1 MIAVSLNEAQQAA
14 VAHVAGPMLVL
25 AGAGSGKT
33 RVLTVRLARLI
44 DEHGVDPRH
53 ILAVTFTNKAAGEM
67 KARVAQLLGSEPA
80 GLWIGTFHAVCA
92 RLLRREAPS
101 LGFSRAFTIYDE
113 DDVEALVR
121 RLVDDLGLP
130 PKLYGARGV
139 RHEISRAKNAML
151 APETYAAEAADPYHA
166 NVARVYAAMGAA
178 LRRANAMD
186 FDDLL
191 LHPLTLFAEQPATL
205 ARYRDRL
212 RFLLVDEYQDTN
224 RAQYLLLRAL
234 AGEGGNLFVV
244 GDDDQSIYGWRGA
257 DLRNILEFQRDY
269 PGAKMVRLEENY
281 RSTRSILEAANT
293 VIAANRG
300 RLGKTLFT
308 RREGGEPIT
317 VLCAADERDEAEW
330 LVREF
335 LDRSRRA
342 EHGFDEMAVLMR
354 TNSQTRAFEE
364 ELRRHGVPY
373 RVVGAVSFYERREVK
388 DVLAYLRLVV
398 NPDDDAAF
406 RRAVAAPRRGIGEQ
420 SLELLTR
427 SAAQWGWSLARTAAA
442 AGRLPDLR
450 PKAREALEQ
459 YARELEAMRAELG
472 ALQPAEAL
480 RGIVARTGFEAYLL
494 EEDETGPE
502 RVENVAE
509 LINAAAAWS
518 EEFGIPQMPGM
529 EDAMAP
535 GENAGNAEGRAPGEP
550 SGNAEGGVPEA
561 DEGSPIQR
569 FLAQAALTSNAEVE
583 RGENGVTLMTLH
595 AAKGLEFPVV
605 AITGLEEGLFPL
617 SRADTPEALEEERRL
632 CYVGVTR
639 AKDKVFLTYATA
651 RRRGGE
657 LRASFPSR
665 FLDDVPPA
673 LVEQRVT
680 RPSWGLA
687 REPRRRPAPF
697 AGGSL
702 ALVAPEETDASETS
716 DDAPLYRSG
725 ERVRHRRF
733 GSGTIQRVEG
743 RGRELKVAVQ
753 FDDETVGL
761 KQLLAAYAGLEK
773 DWE

>member
-1 MIAVSLNEAQQAA
+1 MIAVALNEPQQEA

-67 KARVAQLLGSEPA
+67 KARVTQLLGAEPD
-80 GLWIGTFHAVCA
+80 GMWIGTFHAVCA

-101 LGFSRAFTIYDE
+101 LGFSRSFTIYDE

-130 PKLYGARGV
+130 PRLYGGRAV
-139 RHEISRAKNAML
+139 RHEISRAKNAMVG
-151 APETYAAEAADPYHA
+151 PEAYAQEAADPFHA
-166 NVARVYAAMGAA
+166 NVARVYEAMEAA

-191 LHPLTLFAEQPATL
+191 LHPLALFAQQPAIL
-205 ARYRDRL
+205 ERYRARF

-224 RAQYLLLRAL
+224 RAQYLLLQAL
-234 AGEGGNLFVV
+234 AGDAGNLFVV

-257 DLRNILEFQRDY
+257 DLRNILEFQRDF
-269 PGAKMVRLEENY
+269 PGARLVRLEQNY
-281 RSTRSILEAANT
+281 RSTQAILEAANS
-293 VIAANRG
+293 VITPNRG

-335 LDRSRRA
+335 QARVRRGA
-342 EHGFDEMAVLMR
+342 HAYDEMAVLMR
-354 TNSQTRAFEE
+354 TNAQTRAFED
-364 ELRRHGVPY
+364 ELRRAAVPY
-373 RVVGAVSFYERREVK
+373 RVVGAVSFYERREVR
-388 DVLAYLRLVV
+388 DLLAHLRLVV

-406 RRAVAAPRRGIGEQ
+406 RRAVGAPRRGIGEQ
-420 SLELLTR
+420 SLEALSR
-427 SAAQWGWSLARTAAA
+427 AAAQWGWSLSRAAEA
-442 AGRLPDLR
+442 AGRVSELR
-450 PKAREALEQ
+450 PKAREGLEQ
-459 YARELEAMRAELG
+459 FARELAAARRELAG
-472 ALQPAEAL
+472 LQPAEAL
-480 RGIVARTGFEAYLL
+480 RGIVARTGFERFLL

-509 LINAAAAWS
+509 LVTAAAAWS
-518 EEFGIPQMPGM
+518 EEFGAVLPDPGDSA
-529 EDAMAP
+529 EDRAA
-535 GENAGNAEGRAPGEP
+535 AE
-550 SGNAEGGVPEA
+550 AE
-561 DEGSPIQR
+561 SPIQR
-569 FLAQAALTSNAEVE
+569 FLAQTALTANAEVE

-605 AITGLEEGLFPL
+605 AIAGLEEGLFPL

-657 LRASFPSR
+657 LRAGFPSR

-673 LVEQRVT
+673 LAEQRVT

-687 REPRRRPAPF
+687 REPRRRPAPA
-697 AGGSL
+697 AGRSL
-702 ALVAPEETDASETS
+702 ALVGAEEPDASEVS
-716 DDAPLYRSG
+716 DDAPAYRAG

-733 GSGTIQRVEG
+733 GSGTIRRVEG
-743 RGRELKVAVQ
+743 RGRDLKVAVE
-753 FDDETVGL
+753 FDDETVGT
-761 KQLLAAYAGLEK
+761 KQLLAAYAGLER

>member
-1 MIAVSLNEAQQAA
+1 MTAVPLNDAQREA
-14 VAHVAGPMLVL
+14 VEHLTGPMLVL

-33 RVLTVRLARLI
+33 RVLTVRVARLI

-67 KARVAQLLGSEPA
+67 KGRVAQLLGREPD

-101 LGFSRAFTIYDE
+101 LGFSREFSIYDE
-113 DDVEALVR
+113 DDVESLVR
-121 RLVDDLGLP
+121 RLVTDLGLP
-130 PKLYGARGV
+130 AKLYGARGV

-151 APETYAAEAADPYHA
+151 SPEAYGAETVDPYHA
-166 NVARVYAAMGAA
+166 NVARLYAALNAA

-191 LHPLTLFAEQPATL
+191 LHPLTLFADHPATL
-205 ARYRDRL
+205 ARYRARF

-224 RAQYLLLRAL
+224 RAQYLLLKSL
-234 AGEGGNLFVV
+234 AGADGSLFVV

-257 DLRNILEFQRDY
+257 DLRNILEFQRDF
-269 PGAKMVRLEENY
+269 PAARLVRLEENY
-281 RSTRSILEAANT
+281 RSTQAILGAANS
-293 VIAANRG
+293 VITPNTG

-308 RREGGEPIT
+308 HREGGEPLTI
-317 VLCAADERDEAEW
+317 VRAADERDEAEW

-335 LDRSRRA
+335 ADRARRG
-342 EHGFDEMAVLMR
+342 EHTFEEMAVLVR
-354 TNSQTRAFEE
+354 TNAQTRALEE
-364 ELRRHGVPY
+364 ELRRAGVPY

-388 DVLAYLRLVV
+388 DLLAHLRLVV

-406 RRAVAAPRRGIGEQ
+406 RRAIAVPRRGVGEQ
-420 SLELLTR
+420 SLEVLSRWAT
-427 SAAQWGWSLARTAAA
+427 QWGWSLARTAAA
-442 AGRLPDLR
+442 AGRLPELR
-450 PKAREALEQ
+450 PKAREALAQ
-459 YARELEAMRAELG
+459 FAADLAAARAELG
-472 ALQPAEAL
+472 KLQPAEAL
-480 RGIVARTGFEAYLL
+480 RGIVARTGFEAFLL

-502 RVENVAE
+502 RVENVQE

-518 EEFGIPQMPGM
+518 EVLPDESPDGEGPDQLPDG
-529 EDAMAP
+529 EDGK
-535 GENAGNAEGRAPGEP
+535 GEGPTAAVAEET
-550 SGNAEGGVPEA
+550 EGG
-561 DEGSPIQR
+561 DSPIQQ
-569 FLAQAALTSNAEVE
+569 FLAQTALTSNAEVE
-583 RGENGVTLMTLH
+583 RGEGGVTLMTLH

-605 AITGLEEGLFPL
+605 AIAGLEEGLFPL

-632 CYVGVTR
+632 FYVGITR
-639 AKDKVFLTYATA
+639 AKDKVVLAHASA

-657 LRASFPSR
+657 LRGAYPSR

-687 REPRRRPAPF
+687 REPRRRPSR
-697 AGGSL
+697 GGGFGTL
-702 ALVAPEETDASETS
+702 ALVVDEPDAAEVS
-716 DDAPLYRSG
+716 DDAPQYRAG

-733 GSGTIQRVEG
+733 GSGVIRRVEG
-743 RGRELKVAVQ
+743 RGRELKVAVE
-753 FDDETVGL
+753 FDDAAVGI
-761 KQLLAAYAGLEK
+761 KQLLAAYAGLER

>member
-1 MIAVSLNEAQQAA
+1 MIPVSLNEAQQQA
-14 VAHVAGPMLVL
+14 VAHVTGPMLVL

-67 KARVAQLLGSEPA
+67 RARVAQLLGAEPE

-92 RLLRREAPS
+92 RLLRREAPL
-101 LGFSRAFTIYDE
+101 LGFSRAFSIYDE

-130 PKLYGARGV
+130 PRLYGARGV

-151 APETYAAEAADPYHA
+151 SPEAYAAEAADPYHT
-166 NVARVYAAMGAA
+166 NVARVFAAMGAA
-178 LRRANAMD
+178 LRRAKAMD

-191 LHPLTLFAEQPATL
+191 LHPLTLFAEQPAVL
-205 ARYRDRL
+205 ARYRERL

-224 RAQYLLLRAL
+224 RAQYLFLRAL
-234 AGEGGNLFVV
+234 AGEGGNVFVV

-269 PGAKMVRLEENY
+269 PGARLVRLEQNY
-281 RSTRSILEAANT
+281 RSTKGILDAANS

-308 RREGGEPIT
+308 RREGGEPLT
-317 VLCAADERDEAEW
+317 VVCAADERDEAEF

-335 LDRSRRA
+335 QERARRA

-354 TNSQTRAFEE
+354 TNSQTRAFED
-364 ELRRHGVPY
+364 ELRRRAVPY
-373 RVVGAVSFYERREVK
+373 RVVGAVSFYDRREVK
-388 DVLAYLRLVV
+388 DVLAHLRLVV

-420 SLELLTR
+420 SLDALTR
-427 SAAQWGWSLARTAAA
+427 SAAQWGWSLARTAGA

-450 PKAREALEQ
+450 PKAREALAQ
-459 YARELEAMRAELG
+459 FAADLAAARAELKD
-472 ALQPAEAL
+472 LQPAEAL
-480 RGIVARTGFEAYLL
+480 RAIVARTGFEQFLL

-502 RVENVAE
+502 RAENVAE

-518 EEFGIPQMPGM
+518 EEFGALLPDGDGASQVPDG
-529 EDAMAP
+529 EDGK
-535 GENAGNAEGRAPGEP
+535 GEGETP
-550 SGNAEGGVPEA
+550 L
-561 DEGSPIQR
+561 QR
-569 FLAQAALTSNAEVE
+569 FLAQTALTSNAEVE

-605 AITGLEEGLFPL
+605 AIAGLEEGLFPL

-657 LRASFPSR
+657 LRAAFPSR

-687 REPRRRPAPF
+687 REPRRRPAPRP
-697 AGGSL
+697 GGTL
-702 ALVAPEETDASETS
+702 ALVAPEEHDAAEVS

-733 GSGTIQRVEG
+733 GSGTIKRVEG

-761 KQLLAAYAGLEK
+761 KQLLAAYAGLER
-773 DWE
+773 DWD

>member
-1 MIAVSLNEAQQAA
+1 MIAVSLNEAQQQA
-14 VAHVAGPMLVL
+14 VEHVTGPMLVL

-67 KARVAQLLGSEPA
+67 RARVAQLLGAEPE

-101 LGFSRAFTIYDE
+101 LGFSRAFSIYDE

-139 RHEISRAKNAML
+139 RHEISRAKNAMQS
-151 APETYAAEAADPYHA
+151 PEAYAAEAADPYHA

-205 ARYRDRL
+205 ARYRERL

-224 RAQYLLLRAL
+224 RAQYLFLRAL
-234 AGEGGNLFVV
+234 AGDGGNVFVV

-269 PGAKMVRLEENY
+269 PGASLVRLEQNY
-281 RSTRSILEAANT
+281 RSTKAILDAANS

-308 RREGGEPIT
+308 RRDGGEPIT
-317 VLCAADERDEAEW
+317 VVCAADERDEAEF

-335 LDRSRRA
+335 QERARRG
-342 EHGFDEMAVLMR
+342 EHAFDEMAVLMR
-354 TNSQTRAFEE
+354 TNAQTRAFED
-364 ELRRHGVPY
+364 ELRRRAVPY

-388 DVLAYLRLVV
+388 DVLAHLRLVV

-406 RRAVAAPRRGIGEQ
+406 RRAVAAPRRGIGET
-420 SLELLTR
+420 SLEAVGR
-427 SAAQWGWSLARTAAA
+427 AAAQWGWSLSRAAAA
-442 AGRLPDLR
+442 AGRVDDLR

-459 YARELEAMRAELG
+459 FARDLAATRADLKD
-472 ALQPAEAL
+472 LQPAEAL
-480 RGIVARTGFEAYLL
+480 RGIVARTGFERFLL

-518 EEFGIPQMPGM
+518 EEFGALAPDADPGGA
-529 EDAMAP
+529 DAAAP
-535 GENAGNAEGRAPGEP
+535 AGGAAEGET
-550 SGNAEGGVPEA
+550 
-561 DEGSPIQR
+561 PIQR
-569 FLAQAALTSNAEVE
+569 FLAQTALTGNAEVE

-595 AAKGLEFPVV
+595 AAKGLEFPLV

-617 SRADTPEALEEERRL
+617 SRADTPEAMEEERRL

-639 AKDKVFLTYATA
+639 AKDKVFLSYATA

-657 LRASFPSR
+657 LRTAFPSR

-687 REPRRRPAPF
+687 REPRRRPAARP
-697 AGGSL
+697 GGSL
-702 ALVAPEETDASETS
+702 ALVSAEEPDAAEVS

-733 GSGTIQRVEG
+733 GSGTIRRVEG
-743 RGRELKVAVQ
+743 RGRELKVAVE
-753 FDDETVGL
+753 FDDETVGV

>member
-1 MIAVSLNEAQQAA
+1 MIPVSLNEAQQEA
-14 VAHVAGPMLVL
+14 VAHVTGPMLVL

-67 KARVAQLLGSEPA
+67 KARVAQLLGAEPD

-101 LGFSRAFTIYDE
+101 LGFTRAFSIYDE

-139 RHEISRAKNAML
+139 RHEISRAKNAME
-151 APETYAAEAADPYHA
+151 APEAYAQEAADPYHA

-191 LHPLTLFAEQPATL
+191 LHPLTLFTEQPATL
-205 ARYRDRL
+205 ARYRERF

-234 AGEGGNLFVV
+234 AGDGGNVFVV

-269 PGAKMVRLEENY
+269 PGARLVRLEQNY
-281 RSTRSILEAANT
+281 RSTQSILEAANS
-293 VIAANRG
+293 VIAPNRA

-317 VLCAADERDEAEW
+317 VVCAADERDEAEW

-335 LDRSRRA
+335 LDRMRRG
-342 EHGFDEMAVLMR
+342 EHAFDEMAVLLR
-354 TNSQTRAFEE
+354 TNAQTRAFEE
-364 ELRRHGVPY
+364 ELRRCGVPY

-388 DVLAYLRLVV
+388 DVLAHLRLVV

-420 SLELLTR
+420 SLEVLTR
-427 SAAQWGWSLARTAAA
+427 SAAQWGWSLSRTAAA
-442 AGRLPDLR
+442 AGRLSDLR
-450 PKAREALEQ
+450 PKAREGLEQ
-459 YARELEAMRAELG
+459 YARELETTRAELAG
-472 ALQPAEAL
+472 LQPAEAL
-480 RGIVARTGFEAYLL
+480 RGIVARTGFERYLL

-518 EEFGIPQMPGM
+518 EEWGLEQSPDG
-529 EDAMAP
+529 EDADKTQD
-535 GENAGNAEGRAPGEP
+535 GEDGKE
-550 SGNAEGGVPEA
+550 EA
-561 DEGSPIQR
+561 EGSPIQR
-569 FLAQAALTSNAEVE
+569 FLATATLTSNAEVE
-583 RGENGVTLMTLH
+583 RGQNGVTLMTLH

-605 AITGLEEGLFPL
+605 AIAGLEEGLFPL
-617 SRADTPEALEEERRL
+617 SRADTPEAVEEERRL

-639 AKDKVFLTYATA
+639 AKDKVFLSYATA

-657 LRASFPSR
+657 LRAAFPSR

-680 RPSWGLA
+680 RPTWGMA
-687 REPRRRPAPF
+687 REPRRRPLASS
-697 AGGSL
+697 GGSL
-702 ALVAPEETDASETS
+702 ALVKSDEPDASETS
-716 DDAPLYRSG
+716 DDAPLYRHG

-733 GSGTIQRVEG
+733 GSGTIRRVEG
-743 RGRELKVAVQ
+743 RGRELKVAVE
-753 FDDETVGL
+753 FDDEAVGL
-761 KQLLAAYAGLEK
+761 KQLLAAYAGLER